1 MKISRL
7 CFIATTLSL
16 TTFTTTARV
25 NLTDN
30 ISLSG
35 FGSTSITQSNNAT
48 PLYVNREITDDTCYD
63 CDTTFGLQG
72 DIRFNDSFNASV
84 QVVKRPQDEWS
95 SPELEWAYLGYN
107 VSDFNFKI
115 GRLRLPLFLSSEYYY
130 VGQAY
135 TSARPPQEVYNS
147 ILGITSYDGISATW
161 DIEISDESYLAL
173 TPYVGIETSG
183 EVEIGT
189 TKYDFDIEKTLGFQS
204 EISGFDYR
212 IMFNYAHFKYAV
224 DVTIPGLPT
233 QKYPADSINIYTLGV
248 EKSWDQLTLTSEVLI
263 DTMHFNWYSSLAYN
277 IDKFTPYVTYAES
290 HHSQKNN
297 SLLLGL
303 RYDLTTT
310 VSLNA
315 EWKYTD
321 ANGGDNGELLK
332 NPDDGDLDAQLYT
345 LMVNFIF

>member
-1 MKISRL
+1 MKIANI
-7 CFIATTLSL
+7 CFIATLSL
-16 TTFTTTARV
+16 TTFTTHARV
-25 NLTDN
+25 NLTDD

-48 PLYVNREITDDTCYD
+48 ALYVNREITDEICYD

-72 DIRFNDSFNASV
+72 DIRFNDNFNASV
-84 QVVKRPQDEWS
+84 QVVKRPQDDWS
-95 SPELEWAYLGYN
+95 SPELEWAYIGYS
-107 VSDFNFKI
+107 VSDFNLKV

-147 ILGITSYDGISATW
+147 ILGLTSYDGVSGTW
-161 DIEISDESYLAL
+161 DIEINDDSYLTL
-173 TPYVGIETSG
+173 TPYAGIESDGT
-183 EVEIGT
+183 VDIGVVN
-189 TKYDFDIEKTLGFQS
+189 YDFDIEKTLGFNS

-224 DVTIPGLPT
+224 DVTTPLGS
-233 QKYPADSINIYTLGV
+233 QHYAADSINIYTLGL
-248 EKSWDQLTLTSEVLI
+248 EKSWDQLTLTTEVLI
-263 DTMHFNWYSSLAYN
+263 DKMHFNWYSNIAYN

-290 HHSQKNN
+290 HHSLKNN

-321 ANGGDNGELLK
+321 ANGGSNGELIK
-332 NPDDGDLDAQLYT
+332 IPDDGDTDAQLYT
-345 LMVNFIF
+345 VMLNFIF

>member
-1 MKISRL
+1 MHTSKI
-7 CFIATTLSL
+7 CFIATTLSMS
-16 TTFTTTARV
+16 TFITNAKL
-25 NLTDN
+25 NLTDD

-35 FGSTSITQSNNAT
+35 FGSTSIAKTNNTT

-72 DIRFNDSFNASV
+72 DISFTDDFNASL
-84 QVVKRPQDEWS
+84 QVVKRPQDNWS
-95 SPELEWAYLGYN
+95 SPELEWAYLGYSFADYN
-107 VSDFNFKI
+107 IKA

-135 TSARPPQEVYNS
+135 TPARPPQEVYNS
-147 ILGITSYDGISATW
+147 ILGITSYQGISASWNNELNDELYFTLSPYIGLPSEESV
-161 DIEISDESYLAL
+161 DVGSLEFAFDVKEITGLY
-173 TPYVGIETSG
+173 
-183 EVEIGT
+183 
-189 TKYDFDIEKTLGFQS
+189 S
-204 EISGFDYR
+204 ELSSFDYR
-212 IMFNYAHFKYAV
+212 IMLSYAHAKYST
-224 DVTIPGLPT
+224 TINNSPVLST
-233 QKYPADSINIYTLGV
+233 DILNIYTLGGEYNLDNWLV
-248 EKSWDQLTLTSEVLI
+248 TGEVVMSG
-263 DTMHFNWYSSLAYN
+263 MHFNWYSSLAYN

-297 SLLLGL
+297 SLLLGV

-321 ANGGDNGELLK
+321 ANGGSNGELIK

-345 LMVNFIF
+345 LMLNFIF

>member
-1 MKISRL
+1 MNTSQA
-7 CFIATTLSL
+7 CFIATTLSMSV
-16 TTFTTTARV
+16 FSANAKI
-25 NLTDN
+25 NLTDD

-35 FGSTSITQSNNAT
+35 FGSTSITKSNNAT
-48 PLYVNREITDDTCYD
+48 ALYVNREITDETCYD

-72 DIRFNDSFNASV
+72 DIRFTNNFNASV

-95 SPELEWAYLGYN
+95 SPVLEWAYLGYN
-107 VSDFNFKI
+107 VSDLNLKV

-147 ILGITSYDGISATW
+147 ILGITSYDGISGTW
-161 DIEISDESYLAL
+161 DIEVNDESYLTI
-173 TPYVGIETSG
+173 TPYVGIESNS
-183 EVEIGT
+183 EVNIGALL
-189 TKYDFDIEKTLGFQS
+189 YDFNVEKTIGLHT
-204 EISGFDYR
+204 ELSGFDYR

-224 DVTIPGLPT
+224 DVTTPLGT
-233 QKYPADSINIYTLGV
+233 QQYPADNINIYTIGA
-248 EKSWDQLTLTSEVLI
+248 EYSFDQLVLTSEVLI
-263 DTMHFNWYSSLAYN
+263 DTMHFNWYTSLAYN
-277 IDKFTPYVTYAES
+277 MDKFTPYVTYAES

-297 SLLLGL
+297 SLLVGV

-321 ANGGDNGELLK
+321 ANNGSNGELIS
-332 NPDDGDLDAQLYT
+332 NPADGDTDAQLYS

>member
-1 MKISRL
+1 MNTAKI
-7 CFIATTLSL
+7 CFITTLAI
-16 TTFTTTARV
+16 TAFTARAKI
-25 NLTDN
+25 NITDD

-48 PLYVNREITDDTCYD
+48 PLYVNREISDDTCFD
-63 CDTTFGLQG
+63 CDTTLGLQG
-72 DIRFNDSFNASV
+72 DVRFTDDFNASI
-84 QVVKRPQDEWS
+84 QVVKRPRDDWS
-95 SPELEWAYLGYN
+95 APKLEWAYLGYN
-107 VSDFNFKI
+107 VSDFNLKV

-147 ILGITSYDGISATW
+147 VLGITSYDGVSGTW
-161 DIEISDESYLAL
+161 DIELNDESYLAI
-173 TPYVGIETSG
+173 TPFVGIESSSD
-183 EVEIGT
+183 VNIGSLR
-189 TKYDFDIEKTLGFQS
+189 YDFTLEKTLGLHS
-204 EISGFDYR
+204 ELSGFNYR

-224 DVTIPGLPT
+224 DVISPFGTRQVPV
-233 QKYPADSINIYTLGV
+233 DNINIYTLGAEYSLAQWV
-248 EKSWDQLTLTSEVLI
+248 FTSEVLI
-263 DTMHFNWYSSLAYN
+263 DTMHFNWYTSLAYN
-277 IDKFTPYVTYAES
+277 IDDFTPYFTYAES

-297 SLLLGL
+297 SLLFGV

-321 ANGGDNGELLK
+321 ANGGSNGELITV
-332 NPDDGDLDAQLYT
+332 PVDGDTDAQLYT